1 MAEPTWRERWHWL
14 FFPLSILALLWA
26 GYLLSDAVPK
36 LMDSLSGLNARWLLF
51 TLLGCCLSAYLGFEG
66 FRVLFNRF
74 RSGVYQRL
82 PLAHLYFTGQLMK
95 HLPGRIWSVAYQSAA
110 GHRASI
116 TEWVGVN
123 VAHMALTIAYAV
135 WISATALSWTHGWGQ
150 GLAVFAC
157 GAGLYVLLW
166 NKCLLLPLL
175 EFGRRLSIR
184 PIASLSSAMHPVA
197 DADLRFKANVFFW
210 FSISWV
216 VYFLAWAGFGMAW
229 PGLDA
234 SDGIWL
240 CALYTAAWLAGYLSM
255 ITPSGLGV
263 RELVFVGLAQGFP
276 VDAVAGMAI
285 FGRVILL
292 LVDIVLG
299 LVFLPGRDS
308 THD

>member
-1 MAEPTWRERWHWL
+1 MAEVDWRVRWRWL
-14 FFPLSILALLWA
+14 FLPLSVAALLWA
-26 GYLLSDAVPK
+26 GYLLSGAVPT
-36 LMDSLSGLNARWLLF
+36 LMDDLARVNAGWLLF
-51 TLLGCCLSAYLGFEG
+51 TVLGCCLSAYLGFEG
-66 FRVLFNRF
+66 FRELFDKF
-74 RSGVYQRL
+74 RPGIYKRL

-123 VAHMALTIAYAV
+123 VVHMTLITAFAV
-135 WISATALSWTHGWGQ
+135 WISVTAVFWTYGWMP
-150 GLAVFAC
+150 GLVAFAC
-157 GAGLYVLLW
+157 GTGLYALLW
-166 NKCLLLPLL
+166 NNRLLRPLL
-175 EFGRRLSIR
+175 ELVQRIPIR
-184 PIASLSSAMHPVA
+184 PVANLCSALLPVA
-197 DADLRFKANVFFW
+197 DAGSRFKVSVFFW

-255 ITPSGLGV
+255 ISPSGLGV
-263 RELVFVGLAQGFP
+263 RELVFVGLAQDFP
-276 VDAVAGMAI
+276 VDAVAAMAI

-299 LVFLPGRDS
+299 LAFLRGRDS
-308 THD
+308 AHD